1 MTFYTDPSYFAKLWA
16 EEMEKHI
23 KENKSE
29 VKARR
34 KRRPHE
40 PKTNKPIKQAVA
52 NTRYISGMF
61 LIKSNYVLP
70 LSF

>member
-40 PKTNKPIKQAVA
+40 GKTSKPIKQAVA
-52 NTRYISGMF
+52 NTR
-61 LIKSNYVLP
+61 
-70 LSF
+70 